1 MPIPPRCRC
10 LSGDFLMRIVPH
22 TWIGPILAIVLGYLV
37 VSPASAQDAQG
48 NDGIFVTVH
57 NPITM
62 AQIDKIISEV
72 EGSRNTR
79 KNVKKVIFDFNPEGR
94 DAATDKYGPCYDLA
108 KYIRKLAAN
117 GVTPIAFVHG
127 KTTLHTV
134 LPVIA
139 CEDVIMSSGA
149 LLGEVWSKDLQVPKA
164 ERDYYEQTAG
174 LARAGAVAKMIDKDV
189 KLVSALNGTA
199 PIYVDI
205 RKVEGPGKDK
215 AYDEVR
221 VIDKTPLSMS
231 AGVELYSTEQ
241 ARRFSLCKLQAES
254 RAEVRTHY
262 QLSAESERGDILRG
276 KAMKPVKIVLEGPIN
291 ISLREKMRRQIE
303 VAKSRK
309 ENTFFFVIETTAIGD
324 QGQRAA
330 LDMAEEIVK
339 LGRDEQ
345 NPAITVA
352 YVPGKAAD
360 LAIFIAFAC
369 QKIVMYQ
376 GPDPQS
382 EAVLGEFDTL
392 LAGQN
397 GRRVNAEFMRRD
409 LEGIAEK
416 TGRDNKVII
425 EGLFDK
431 SLVIVRA
438 RNDKTS
444 ERLLMS
450 ENDLKARA
458 KLDDGWVREG
468 IVKPDG
474 SFLKLNASKAK
485 DLKLAE
491 TVKNNNIEEVYALVG
506 VEAKDVRSSAPSW
519 LDDFASFL
527 RQPHISIL
535 LVIVGISGLV
545 LELKAPGLIL
555 PGVVAAI
562 CFVLFFWAQT
572 QLGGQLIYLAIMLFL
587 LGLALL
593 GIEIFLLPGFGV
605 AGVSGILLIL
615 AGLVLAGLDKAPESS
630 SDWAD
635 LVKQMLRYGLTM
647 AGAGVLAFI
656 LSRFLP
662 HIPYANR
669 LMLVPPEDQ
678 VDAESASALP
688 GVDLATSLLGQVGR
702 TESMLRPS
710 GLAKIGDLYV
720 DVVTE
725 GDFIPAGTSIQVV
738 EVERTRIVVKRV

>member
-1 MPIPPRCRC
+1 
-10 LSGDFLMRIVPH
+10 MRVLQH
-22 TWIGPILAIVLGYLV
+22 TWLGLIPAIVMGMCLI
-37 VSPASAQDAQG
+37 SPAAAQDKDG

-62 AQIDKIISEV
+62 AQIEKIRAEV
-72 EGSRNTR
+72 DGSRNTR
-79 KNVKKVIFDFNPEGR
+79 KNIKKVVFDFNPEGR
-94 DAATDKYGPCYDLA
+94 DAATDKYGPCYELA
-108 KYIRKLAAN
+108 NYIRSLAAN
-117 GVTPIAFVHG
+117 GITPIAFVHG

-139 CEDVIMSSGA
+139 CEDLVMSSGA
-149 LLGEVWSKDLQVPKA
+149 LLGDVWSKSQQVPDDQRA
-164 ERDYYEQTAG
+164 HYERLAG
-174 LARAGAVAKMIDKDV
+174 ISRAGAVAKMIDKDV
-189 KLVSALNGTA
+189 KLVQGRFRDAT
-199 PIYVDI
+199 IYVDI
-205 RKVEGPGKDK
+205 RRTEGPGKDP
-215 AYDEVR
+215 AYAEVR
-221 VIDKTPLSMS
+221 VIDKTPIAMS

-241 ARRFSLCKLQAES
+241 ARRFGLCKLQAET
-254 RAEVRTHY
+254 RADVRAHY
-262 QLSAESERGDILRG
+262 QLSADSERGDTLRG
-276 KAMKPVKIVLEGPIN
+276 RAMKPVKIVLEGPIN

-309 ENTFFFVIETTAIGD
+309 ENTFFFVIETTSLGD
-324 QGQRAA
+324 QGQKAA
-330 LDMAEEIVK
+330 LDMAEEILK
-339 LGRDEQ
+339 LSKDEEY
-345 NPAITVA
+345 PAITIA
-352 YVPGKAAD
+352 YVPGKASD

-369 QKIVMYQ
+369 QKLVMFQ
-376 GPDPQS
+376 GPDPQK
-382 EAVLGEFDTL
+382 EAVIGDFETL
-392 LAGQN
+392 LAVQN
-397 GRRVNAEFMRRD
+397 GRKVNAGHIRD
-409 LEGIAEK
+409 NLERIAEK

-425 EGLFDK
+425 AGLFDK
-431 SLVIVRA
+431 ELVIVRA
-438 RNDKTS
+438 RNNKTD

-450 ENDLKARA
+450 RNDLSARA
-458 KLDDGWVREG
+458 KIDDGWVQEG
-468 IVKPDG
+468 MVKHEG
-474 SFLKLNASKAK
+474 SLLKLNATTAK
-485 DLKLAE
+485 DLKIAQ
-491 TVKNNNIEEVYALVG
+491 TIGNNNIEEVYALVG
-506 VEAKDVRSSAPSW
+506 VEAKDVRSSEPSW

-535 LVIVGISGLV
+535 LVIIGISGLV
-545 LELKAPGLIL
+545 LELKAPGLIV

-630 SDWAD
+630 SDWAE
-635 LVKQMLRYGLTM
+635 LVGQMLRYGLTM
-647 AGAGVLAFI
+647 AGAGVLAFV

-678 VDAESASALP
+678 TDADAASPLP
-688 GVDLATSLLGQVGR
+688 GVDTATSMLGLVGT

-725 GDFIPAGTSIQVV
+725 GDFIPAGTPIQVI
-738 EVERTRIVVKRV
+738 EVEGTRVVVKRA